1 MSGLQNTGEMNL
13 RAQSALGRTQLLDL
27 KLNYSEPVDKLP
39 QMIVMKTRKT
49 VVQTHPS
56 LVKIRTT
63 SNTKIT
69 SS

>member
-27 KLNYSEPVDKLP
+27 NYSEPVVKLP
-39 QMIVMKTRKT
+39 HMIVMKTCKT
-49 VVQTHPS
+49 VAQTHPS